1 MEGYTRG
8 RNIDCPTCK
17 GPGFYRV
24 DYALAKEEVHARCDD
39 CEGKGKLEDEKK
51 KEIKI

>member
-8 RNIDCPTCK
+8 RNIDCPSCK
-17 GPGFYRV
+17 GTGFYRV
-24 DYALAKEEVHARCDD
+24 DYALVKEEVHARCDD
-39 CEGKGKLEDEKK
+39 CKGEGKLEDEKK